1 MTEETPV
8 FRRVVFRPWSVAVR
22 EVAGITFFFRNL
34 LRHLE
39 KTVVF
44 IIVRQLGCCLG
55 RGVPEEEKYS
65 NAAAEKNNVVQ
76 QQIF

>member
-1 MTEETPV
+1 MTEKAPV
-8 FRRVVFRPWSVAVR
+8 FRRMVFRPRDVAVR
-22 EVAGITFFFRNL
+22 GVAGITLFFRNL

-39 KTVVF
+39 KTVVL